1 MELGKNKPATLL
13 LILIIAA
20 SSILLIRPACSIS
33 KPSVPEFTVKYVDN
47 SYNEPPIYGVD
58 AYTGKTVLTQAGYHV
73 QNKSVEL
80 IIKNQPYDS
89 YRNENGS
96 RVWLFYAVAEKGH
109 FEQWTDNE
117 WDGQTINLKTYE
129 SYPIGYVSSSDSEYT
144 VIAYGLAGDNGTDT
158 AYKYRSS
165 THYNTPPYYG
175 YYDRTLEN
183 VSDGDQVD
191 FRVHAIIGY
200 STRINET
207 FSGPPIGLE
216 PGESYHYYIF
226 TGQSS
231 DWSSTQTITIGE
243 NTQSTPAP
251 TATPA
256 QSPETNS
263 DQSVSQLSV
272 VFGFEWEKTAIVMLA
287 VLVAASWVAIVVLWR
302 KRGRN

>member
-1 MELGKNKPATLL
+1 MRKFTALVIIGILTVSTLILFKPALGLT
-13 LILIIAA
+13 
-20 SSILLIRPACSIS
+20 
-33 KPSVPEFTVKYVDN
+33 KPSVPDFTVKYVDN
-47 SYNEPPIYGVD
+47 SYDEPPIYGVD

-89 YRNENGS
+89 CRNENGS
-96 RVWLFYAVAEKGH
+96 RVWLFYAVVTKGH
-109 FEQWTDNE
+109 FEQWIDSD
-117 WDGQTINLKTYE
+117 WDGQTISLKTCE
-129 SYPIGYVSSSDSEYT
+129 SYPIGYVSSSDSEFA
-144 VIAYGLAGDNGTDT
+144 VITYGLDGDNGTDT

-175 YYDRTLEN
+175 YYNRVLEN

-191 FRVHAIIGY
+191 FRVQAIIGY

-216 PGESYHYYIF
+216 PGDSYHYYIF

-243 NTQSTPAP
+243 NTRSTPAP
-251 TATPA
+251 TATSA
-256 QSPETNS
+256 HNPETNS
-263 DQSVSQLSV
+263 DQSVSQSSV
-272 VFGFEWEKTAIVMLA
+272 VFGFEWEMTAIVVLA
-287 VLVAASWVAIVVLWR
+287 VLVVVSWVAIVVLWR
-302 KRGRN
+302 KKSAK